1 MFSKKNATRPVAY
14 QKLIGLFL
22 LLSCLFYSC
31 KKEIITG
38 EDLKVGVATNAKA
51 KIQSIPYE
59 KFASSVNQK
68 QLGTL
73 KRLVAPSPSNLNI
86 QVAGSGTLSEV
97 TISTDQVKRLEVSD
111 TVSYVLSMELESPNS
126 PTFRN
131 LTIQQAK
138 GKTTAFIS
146 TYTPTKEWILK
157 RRATGHNPK
166 FEGTVTYQM
175 VPLSEQGSQVQAQM
189 TCGYF
194 VKFELVDMPCVGTG
208 AQQHYNPE
216 DCQYGSGEGGP
227 WQDLVATVQWGCE
240 SSGGGGPS
248 GNPGDGGT
256 GTGNTGGGNTTPNYP
271 EGYDPCASG
280 EIKCSVPGSGT
291 TPAQQLA
298 TQLDITDVK
307 QIAFLDGN
315 ASLVTQLQNYLS
327 INGVTLDREN
337 FARWVVAYLTVNS
350 SSVNI
355 NQFLADF
362 FPTGPELI
370 ADPDADNWTDPDNE
384 VLVDSDQTVYQQY
397 QDNQPWPTVNRVI
410 DFEKFV
416 PIRKRAD
423 NPNKYESCLV
433 LAKEQLGKVGYT
445 CSGYLPGGQTFSIF
459 TSQNGVNLTE
469 TKKAISYIISS
480 LNQKIPVLIGVDNR
494 PGAPLVNADKSTDH
508 FVVIVGMGID
518 EKGKY
523 FQFMDNATN
532 NRSTGASYSNRLYYN
547 SITGKITGITAIVDY
562 RNTAGMHDYIVTQ
575 VRKSIKK

>member
-1 MFSKKNATRPVAY
+1 MKNMFSKNATYPVAY

-22 LLSCLFYSC
+22 LFSCFFYSC
-31 KKEIITG
+31 KKEVIPG
-38 EDLKVGVATNAKA
+38 DDLKVGATTDSKA
-51 KIQSIPYE
+51 KIQSISYE
-59 KFASSVNQK
+59 KFASSVNAK

-73 KRLVAPSPSNLNI
+73 KRLVAPSSSNLNI

-111 TVSYVLSMELESPNS
+111 TVSYVLSMELESSNS

-175 VPLSEQGSQVQAQM
+175 VPLSEQGNQVQAQM

-216 DCQYGSGEGGP
+216 DCQYGTGEGGP

-240 SSGGGGPS
+240 GSGGGGPS

-256 GTGNTGGGNTTPNYP
+256 GNTGGGGNTTPNYP

-307 QIAFLDGN
+307 QIAFLDAN
-315 ASLVTQLQNYLS
+315 LTLVTFLQNYRSTNGNS
-327 INGVTLDREN
+327 IERDN
-337 FARWVVAYLTVNS
+337 FARWVVAYLTA
-350 SSVNI
+350 NI
-355 NQFLADF
+355 KLA
-362 FPTGPELI
+362 
-370 ADPDADNWTDPDNE
+370 NE
-384 VLVDSDQTVYQQY
+384 VKSYLNTNPTHEPIVILALKDVKNGAITWGEFETLSVLFQNQGYVPRDKEPVSYNWRNKLTSTDFGDYLVETTPKIIVVNGKEVKNVEAYNCHYHAFGTESASLVDPEYPKLVYNIDLSKWKIVTSNLQVGDRVLY
-397 QDNQPWPTVNRVI
+397 FSPDINR
-410 DFEKFV
+410 
-416 PIRKRAD
+416 
-423 NPNKYESCLV
+423 
-433 LAKEQLGKVGYT
+433 QLG
-445 CSGYLPGGQTFSIF
+445 QT
-459 TSQNGVNLTE
+459 LTH
-469 TKKAISYIISS
+469 S
-480 LNQKIPVLIGVDNR
+480 
-494 PGAPLVNADKSTDH
+494 
-508 FVVIVGMGID
+508 
-518 EKGKY
+518 
-523 FQFMDNATN
+523 
-532 NRSTGASYSNRLYYN
+532 
-547 SITGKITGITAIVDY
+547 AIVIEVDSEGYATKVSSKMGTYQILEHHPRDVPNIYGVTNVSYDY
-562 RNTAGMHDYIVTQ
+562 KGTTYPSRMYF
-575 VRKSIKK
+575 RKK